1 MNHFHLIY
9 TPKGLAE
16 LQEESLSLHER
27 YVSYAELGAGGLH
40 FHTYIETTYS
50 KDTTS
55 DKLKA
60 VQRVPPGNRGKKSL
74 HYSNREVARVPPGH
88 PDQDLRKFTLGY
100 IQKHGT
106 QKYCKG
112 FKEIE
117 LREALEYYNSNKA
130 RVPPGQMRATHEESG
145 QCAAEGG
152 AGRSAEQTDRIVKDT
167 VQEKWLEFQIAML
180 KGVQK
185 PTGEI
190 TTSHIDLVDIKFFK
204 KKAWGYWKKRCNGL
218 FPPAAERSRFL
229 ISVWAAY
236 LDIIQQDVNLDEVKE
251 NLGY

>member
-1 MNHFHLIY
+1 MNYFHLIY
-9 TPKGLAE
+9 TPKGLDE
-16 LQEESLSLHER
+16 LKEESLSIHER

-60 VQRVPPGNRGKKSL
+60 IQRVPPGNRGKKSL

-100 IQKHGT
+100 VQKHGT

-112 FKEIE
+112 FEEIE
-117 LREALEYYNSNKA
+117 LKEALEYYNTNKA
-130 RVPPGQMRATHEESG
+130 RVPPVVTARVPPV
-145 QCAAEGG
+145 AAEGG
-152 AGRSAEQTDRIVKDT
+152 PVATKDT

-185 PTGEI
+185 PTGDVTI
-190 TTSHIDLVDIKFFK
+190 SHIDLVDIKYFK
-204 KKAWGYWKKRCNGL
+204 RKAWGYWKKRCNGL

-229 ISVWAAY
+229 ISIWAAY
-236 LDIIQQDVNLDEVKE
+236 LDIIQQDVNLDEVKD
-251 NLGY
+251 NLNY